1 MFLTMCFFF
10 NSNQRFVVRSHKC
23 PMAQLNVELYNALI
37 EVRRSHKSGVY
48 SDAKSRKDE
57 AGDMNLTYFSAF
69 ICGALYS

>member
-1 MFLTMCFFF
+1 M
-10 NSNQRFVVRSHKC
+10 VRSYKY
-23 PMAQLNVELYNALI
+23 AVTQLNVKSYKELI
-37 EVRRSHKSGVY
+37 EVHRSHKSGVY